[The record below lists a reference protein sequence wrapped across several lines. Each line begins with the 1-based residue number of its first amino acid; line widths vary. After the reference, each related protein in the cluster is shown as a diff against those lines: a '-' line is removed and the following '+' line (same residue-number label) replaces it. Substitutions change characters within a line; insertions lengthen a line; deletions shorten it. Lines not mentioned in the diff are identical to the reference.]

1 MRRAV
6 RVEPVQIPSGDGE
19 VIRHRAAVEPSLGVT
34 PALIHPNAH
43 VLPQFRQVMDRAVGV
58 DEGEPTLHRG
68 DRPTATTRTERRCH
82 AAHVHPLDLLAVRV
96 EADDVADEH
105 VDEPQSWPGGVP
117 DGAFAMVGEGGG
129 ELVGGDAHVL
139 IHPASTI
146 HRCPVQERLSSA
158 ASQSTIRATSSG

>member
-6 RVEPVQIPSGDGE
+6 RVEPVQAPVGDGE
-19 VIRHRAAVEPSLGVT
+19 VVRHRAAVEPSLWVT
-34 PALIHPNAH
+34 SALIHPNAH
-43 VLPQFRQVMDRAVGV
+43 VVPQFRQVVHRAVGV
-58 DEGEPTLHRG
+58 DEDEPTLHRG
-68 DRPTATTRTERRCH
+68 DRPTPTTRTERRCH
-82 AAHVHPLDLLAVRV
+82 GAQVHPVDLSAVRV
-96 EADDVADEH
+96 EADDVAGEH

-117 DGAFAMVGEGGG
+117 DGAFAVVSEWSG

-158 ASQSTIRATSSG
+158 ASQSTILAMSSG